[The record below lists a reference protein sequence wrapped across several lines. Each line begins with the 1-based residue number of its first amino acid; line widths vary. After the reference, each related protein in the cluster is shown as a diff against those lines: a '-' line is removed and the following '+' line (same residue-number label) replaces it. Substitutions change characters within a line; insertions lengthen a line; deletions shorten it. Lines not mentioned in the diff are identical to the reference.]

1 MSRELP
7 SREVLFVGRDLTI
20 EAEPEETLLSCIR
33 RAGFGVES
41 TCNGRGACGTCKV
54 TAHGELTPPDDKEQ
68 QHLVG
73 QPRDI
78 RLACLA
84 KVVGR
89 VRVTLSDDWTQL
101 KAVFGVEDRTIRVDS
116 PVKRVE
122 LPQPDPG
129 SARPYVESLSFRTGD
144 AQVLNKLATWDWRNT
159 QAFGVV
165 FSGELI
171 DVVPHEAPL
180 LGAAVDV
187 GTTSLSLSLFD
198 LESGELIGRN
208 SSLNPQTA
216 YGGDVITRITYC
228 HQEPD
233 GLSTLRDALTQKLG
247 EMLHEALE
255 SSLSTSFHKC
265 GSVFGPVTPAKA
277 GVHPAPPSDWIPAS
291 AGMTTEWPP
300 NTAPNLGIASLSREQ
315 VYLMTVAANT
325 TMLHV
330 LAGVEPLSLALAPF
344 RPAFLKPLI
353 LAGEQSGLP
362 IHPRGRALLLP
373 GVSAYI
379 GADIIAGLAAID
391 YRSRG
396 RVTLFID
403 MGTNGEIVLIQGPD
417 RMIAASCAMGPALEG
432 MNISCGCRA
441 IPGAIDSFALDDDLS
456 PRFTTIGKLPAVG
469 ICGSGL
475 IDLVASLYAA
485 GLIQP
490 GGAFN
495 PNGDERLKG
504 RMNGS
509 RFHLTDNVFL
519 TQQDIRQV
527 QLAKGAV
534 TAGILMVLEDAGLTS
549 GDVEEIVVAGAF
561 GYHLDPENLKRIGL
575 LPSDYRGA
583 VSFVGN
589 SSLTGASFAL
599 LNQHIM
605 KEIEEIP
612 AVVRVL
618 ELSSHPGFSSRFI
631 ANLSFPE
638 ARPLE

>member
-1 MSRELP
+1 MTDASSP
-7 SREVLFVGRDLTI
+7 REVVFIGRDLTI

-41 TCNGRGACGTCKV
+41 TCNGRGACGACKV

-68 QHLVG
+68 EHLIGRPHDV
-73 QPRDI
+73 
-78 RLACLA
+78 RLACMA
-84 KVVGR
+84 RVVGR
-89 VRVTLSDDWTQL
+89 VRVSLSEDWTRL
-101 KAVFGVEDRTIRVDS
+101 KAVFGVEDRTVRVDS
-116 PVKRVE
+116 PLKRIQ
-122 LPQPDPG
+122 LPQPDAG
-129 SARPYVESLSFRTGD
+129 SALPYAEILSIQTND
-144 AQVLNKLATWDWRNT
+144 PQVLNRIATWDWRNA
-159 QAFGVV
+159 QAFGAV
-165 FSGELI
+165 FRGELL
-171 DVVPHEAPL
+171 DVVPDGVPL

-198 LESGELIGRN
+198 LESGELVGRN

-228 HQEPD
+228 RQEPD
-233 GLSTLRDALTQKLG
+233 GLSTLRHALTQKLG
-247 EMLHEALE
+247 EMLDEAL
-255 SSLSTSFHKC
+255 
-265 GSVFGPVTPAKA
+265 GPD
-277 GVHPAPPSDWIPAS
+277 H
-291 AGMTTEWPP
+291 
-300 NTAPNLGIASLSREQ
+300 SREQ

-325 TMLHV
+325 TMLHI

-344 RPAFLKPLI
+344 RPVFLKS
-353 LAGEQSGLP
+353 LALTGEQSGLP
-362 IHPRGRALLLP
+362 IHPRGRAILLP

-403 MGTNGEIVLIQGPD
+403 MGTNGEIVLIQTPD

-456 PRFTTIGKLPAVG
+456 PRFTTIGRLPAAG

-495 PNGDERLKG
+495 PNGDRRLKA
-504 RMNGS
+504 RMNDD

-534 TAGILMVLEDAGLTS
+534 MSGTLMVLEDAGLTS
-549 GDVEEIVVAGAF
+549 GDVEEIIVAGAF
-561 GYHLDPENLKRIGL
+561 GYHLDPGNLKRIGL
-575 LPSDYRGA
+575 LPHDYRGP

-589 SSLTGASFAL
+589 SSLTGACFAL
-599 LNQHIM
+599 LNEQIM

-612 AVVRVL
+612 AAVRVL

-631 ANLSFPE
+631 ANLSFPVTALPE
-638 ARPLE
+638 